1 MREVCKPG
9 LANDEKRSGGRCSV
23 DLECYF
29 ALFRSF
35 DLQNLQFVL
44 GGSYPNFYNRS
55 KWSQKLLAL
64 ATLALGGVLNF
75 MYELFYFLL
84 NIYRLYF
91 PLCL

>member
-1 MREVCKPG
+1 VCKPG
-9 LANDEKRSGGRCSV
+9 LPDDEKRSRGCCSV
-23 DLECYF
+23 DSECCC

-35 DLQNLQFVL
+35 DLQNLQVVL
-44 GGSYPNFYNRS
+44 GGSYPSFVNRS
-55 KWSQKLLAL
+55 KWSQKFLAL

-75 MYELFYFLL
+75 MSELFYFLL